1 MFSVKQ
7 TPIVLALAVL
17 SAATLFPTVSHA
29 ESSHQHHATAALPPL
44 AESEG
49 EVRRVDLAAGKI
61 TIKHGPIV
69 AWDMPPMTMVF
80 AVDQRALLEK
90 IEVGQKV
97 KFQIKDDKKR
107 LVIVQIDVQ

>member
-7 TPIVLALAVL
+7 TPIVLALVVL
-17 SAATLFPTVSHA
+17 SVVAVCPTISHA
-29 ESSHQHHATAALPPL
+29 ESSHQHHAAAPLPAL

-49 EVRRVDLAAGKI
+49 EVRRVDFAAGKI

-80 AVDQRALLEK
+80 QVDDRALLEK
-90 IEVGQKV
+90 VELGQKI

-107 LVIVQIDVQ
+107 LVIVQITTQ

>member
-17 SAATLFPTVSHA
+17 SVVAVFPTISHA
-29 ESSHQHHATAALPPL
+29 ESSHQHHAAAPLPAL

-49 EVRRVDLAAGKI
+49 EVRRVDFAAGKI

-80 AVDQRALLEK
+80 AVDQRTLLEK